1 MTFDFRVEECCSGCG
16 VLFFSVLSKFWR
28 ADVEVGCG
36 WGSGL
41 LGARLSVVCFIV
53 GCSCCSALL
62 GTRLLLAT
70 EGCVVSVGFDLE
82 KADFISGSLCLK
94 SGNVLM
100 VFGFGVGAFGA
111 GFITIGPCA
120 GVVVMGFAL
129 GLTKCLSLVS
139 LSMRGARLL
148 LPLLLA
154 CLRVPLA
161 GESPKSKLDVNTFF
175 LITMSL
181 LRIIA
186 PLQKVRVE
194 FDCSIMLKSY
204 RVKRGF
210 PDALWK
216 FLR

>member
-1 MTFDFRVEECCSGCG
+1 M
-16 VLFFSVLSKFWR
+16 
-28 ADVEVGCG
+28 
-36 WGSGL
+36 
-41 LGARLSVVCFIV
+41 I
-53 GCSCCSALL
+53 
-62 GTRLLLAT
+62 
-70 EGCVVSVGFDLE
+70 
-82 KADFISGSLCLK
+82 
-94 SGNVLM
+94 
-100 VFGFGVGAFGA
+100 
-111 GFITIGPCA
+111 
-120 GVVVMGFAL
+120 VMGFAL

-139 LSMRGARLL
+139 LSMRGARLP

-186 PLQKVRVE
+186 PLQKVSVE

-216 FLR
+216 FLRKISTLFGYLMAKDTSVLCEFKFLSFLGGMKSSSSSSR